1 MASENQFELCFSKNG
16 SIIFMTSE
24 NQFECYRT
32 VSALT

>member
-24 NQFECYRT
+24 NQFDAT
-32 VSALT
+32 